1 MLRRGFPRPSRVAV
15 TARRRVSRAWESSEG
30 KKLPRE
36 LVAACA
42 DDGIAGG
49 YLEAMRE
56 AMNGPLN
63 GKAPPGNAA
72 APRLTLLA
80 PGDLDAD
87 RAALHAR
94 ISADRGKTGKAAG
107 FDAVHADGSLAGPW
121 NAYVAASPVIGQHLE
136 RLGHACRHHSAC
148 APALYE
154 VAILA
159 VAARTQSQFE
169 WFAHV
174 KLATNAGVADDA
186 IDDIKRLTTP
196 VAFRGTQ
203 DQRAVYA
210 HALELTAPPNR
221 ISDATHR
228 AALEAVGSE
237 AALVDLVCTIGL
249 YMQVAFL
256 LNAFQVP
263 MPPHVTPPFPEP
275 DA

>member
-1 MLRRGFPRPSRVAV
+1 MVR
-15 TARRRVSRAWESSEG
+15 ARQARHVSA
-30 KKLPRE
+30 P
-36 LVAACA
+36 
-42 DDGIAGG
+42 AGG
-49 YLEAMRE
+49 TC
-56 AMNGPLN
+56 PT
-63 GKAPPGNAA
+63 PGTFS
-72 APRLTLLA
+72 RL
-80 PGDLDAD
+80 PK
-87 RAALHAR
+87 RAAR
-94 ISADRGKTGKAAG
+94 S
-107 FDAVHADGSLAGPW
+107 
-121 NAYVAASPVIGQHLE
+121 
-136 RLGHACRHHSAC
+136 
-148 APALYE
+148 
-154 VAILA
+154 
-159 VAARTQSQFE
+159 
-169 WFAHV
+169 
-174 KLATNAGVADDA
+174 NAGVADDA